1 MRKIMIMI
9 LCGIMSANTY
19 TAMTTVV
26 DIETDADT
34 VVCED
39 ATGNLWAF
47 YGAENW
53 QVGDM
58 CNLLMHDCGTADITD
73 DIIIRE
79 TYVGTT
85 DIAEKGWN

>member
-9 LCGIMSANTY
+9 LCGIISAHTY

-26 DIETDADT
+26 EIEPENDT

-47 YGAENW
+47 YGSNNW
-53 QVGDM
+53 HVGDM
-58 CNLLMHDCGTADITD
+58 CQLLMHDCGTADVTD

-79 TYVGTT
+79 AYIGTT
-85 DIAEKGWN
+85 DVTGKENH